1 MTAAEEHALNSKQ
14 LARYRSLLE
23 EKRHELLEGFEAAR
37 SRTSDSDEEDKDYID
52 YAVSSYTKEFLFSL
66 SDMERQQLVRVE
78 AALKA
83 IDDGSYGACDEC
95 GEDIEI
101 KRLQA
106 VPWATFCLSCQ
117 ELADRG
123 LLRPR
128 SSGGDDSDEDE

>member
-1 MTAAEEHALNSKQ
+1 LNTKQ
-14 LARYRSLLE
+14 LARYRALLE
-23 EKRHELLEGFEAAR
+23 EKRAELLEGFESAR

-78 AALKA
+78 DALKS
-83 IDDGSYGACDEC
+83 IDAGTYGACDEC
-95 GEDIEI
+95 GEEIEV

-106 VPWATFCLSCQ
+106 VPWAVFCLRCQ

-123 LLRPR
+123 LLRPH
-128 SSGGDDSDEDE
+128 SSSEEE

>member
-1 MTAAEEHALNSKQ
+1 MNTKQ

-23 EKRHELLEGFEAAR
+23 EKRDELLEGFEAAR

-66 SDMERQQLVRVE
+66 SDLERQQLIRVE
-78 AALKA
+78 DALKS
-83 IDDGSYGACDEC
+83 IDAGTYGACNEC
-95 GEDIEI
+95 GEEIEP

-106 VPWATFCLSCQ
+106 VPWAAFCLSCQ

-123 LLRPR
+123 LLRTQT
-128 SSGGDDSDEDE
+128 SSEEEE